1 MTPRSNFL
9 IIAVALAGCQTQ
21 PAAQV
26 PPRTR
31 PAPAPAKTDATV
43 ATVPAPA
50 PAVAAAAVPAAAQ
63 APVIA
68 PLAGAGERA
77 FVADDTGLVE
87 VSLTGGSQIIAPDS
101 VSWCSVDAR
110 AQVVWFVTERGLHAF
125 DLVDRRSHAILATEL
140 AEIEV
145 IIDWGAEKLG
155 GEDAL
160 EFDVGAA
167 IGMASAPTIKT
178 VMGCDG
184 DRAVYCFEE
193 DGTTP
198 TAEVVKSQQR
208 AAALRLV
215 DPVYVSAIAGR
226 GATGSLWAPPP
237 MPPTMPE
244 RRPVVPRKQCSEEP
258 GDCGSLIALPSSP
271 LWLVITGNSRG
282 DYYHENREL
291 WDPRTGEFVRY
302 AGGKLVRSKAS
313 SDTESTGDYAG
324 LRVLNGTLSYAG
336 VVFDDSR
343 VVYAP
348 KAVDVTPTSCG
359 FTTGGWRIK
368 GPTG

>member
-9 IIAVALAGCQTQ
+9 IIAVALVGCQTQ

-26 PPRTR
+26 PPSTL
-31 PAPAPAKTDATV
+31 PAPAPVKTDAAV
-43 ATVPAPA
+43 ATVPTPTPAPAPA
-50 PAVAAAAVPAAAQ
+50 PAVAPAP

-68 PLAGAGERA
+68 PLAGEGERA

-87 VSLTGGSQIIAPDS
+87 VSLTGGSQSIAPDK

-110 AQVVWFVTERGLHAF
+110 AQVVWFVTERGLQAF
-125 DLVDRRSHAILATEL
+125 DLVERRSHAILAAEL

-155 GEDAL
+155 GENAVA
-160 EFDVGAA
+160 FDVGAA
-167 IGMASAPTIKT
+167 IGMASAPSLKI

-184 DRAVYCFEE
+184 DGAWYCFEE

-198 TAEVVKSQQR
+198 TAELLKKQQQ
-208 AAALRLV
+208 AAALRFV

-237 MPPTMPE
+237 MPPTMPA
-244 RRPVVPRKQCSEEP
+244 RKPVVPRKQCSEEP
-258 GDCGSLIALPSSP
+258 DDCGSLIAIPSSP

-282 DYYHENREL
+282 DFYYEHREL
-291 WDPRTGEFVRY
+291 WDPRTGKFVRPT
-302 AGGKLVRSKAS
+302 GGEIVRSKVS
-313 SDTESTGDYAG
+313 SDDESTGDYAG
-324 LRVLNGTLSYAG
+324 LRVANGMLSYAG

-348 KAVDVTPTSCG
+348 RAVDATPTSCG
-359 FTTGGWRIK
+359 FTSGGWRIK
-368 GPTG
+368 GPIG

>member
-1 MTPRSNFL
+1 MTLRANVL
-9 IIAVALAGCQTQ
+9 IIAVALVGCQTQ
-21 PAAQV
+21 S
-26 PPRTR
+26 TL
-31 PAPAPAKTDATV
+31 PAPVKTDA
-43 ATVPAPA
+43 AVPTTPAPKPA
-50 PAVAAAAVPAAAQ
+50 PAVVAAPVVPAP

-87 VSLTGGSQIIAPDS
+87 VALTGGAQVINPDK

-125 DLVDRRSHAILATEL
+125 DLVDRRSHAILAAEL

-160 EFDVGAA
+160 AFDVGAA
-167 IGMASAPTIKT
+167 IGMTSAPSIKT

-198 TAEVVKSQQR
+198 TAEVVKSQQQ

-215 DPVYVSAIAGR
+215 DPVYVAAIAGR
-226 GATGSLWAPPP
+226 GATGSLWTPPP
-237 MPPTMPE
+237 MPPAMPS
-244 RRPVVPRKQCSEEP
+244 RKPVVPRKQCNEDPES
-258 GDCGSLIALPSSP
+258 CGSLFAIPSSP
-271 LWLVITGNSRG
+271 LWLVVTGNSRG
-282 DYYHENREL
+282 DYYHESREL
-291 WDPRTGEFVRY
+291 WDPRTGEFVRQ
-302 AGGKLVRSKAS
+302 AGDKIVRSKVS
-313 SDTESTGDYAG
+313 SNTESTGDYAG
-324 LRVLNGTLSYAG
+324 LRVWNGTLSHAG
-336 VVFDDSR
+336 VVFDDAK